1 MPSKIW
7 LHKDTKYS
15 TGDIVCGYQYDFV
28 QEIEDEGGIEN
39 FVEYVPA
46 DAFIEKVFEFFG
58 EHLCEYI
65 DVKNANCDT
74 FINIDGDKL
83 KEDFR
88 KYMERE

>member
-28 QEIEDEGGIEN
+28 QGIEDEGGIEN

-46 DAFIEKVFEFFG
+46 DAFIEKVSEW
-58 EHLCEYI
+58 
-65 DVKNANCDT
+65 
-74 FINIDGDKL
+74 L
-83 KEDFR
+83 KECATFTDMNGKKRIDKELYKATIEDF
-88 KYMERE
+88 KNFMKGE

>member
-1 MPSKIW
+1 MKANEAPEKLYITNDEKRFSDKC
-7 LHKDTKYS
+7 HSASTEKYVDN
-15 TGDIVCGYQYDFV
+15 DI
-28 QEIEDEGGIEN
+28 
-39 FVEYVPA
+39 EYTRT

-58 EHLCEYI
+58 EHLWEYI

-88 KYMERE
+88 KYMEGE